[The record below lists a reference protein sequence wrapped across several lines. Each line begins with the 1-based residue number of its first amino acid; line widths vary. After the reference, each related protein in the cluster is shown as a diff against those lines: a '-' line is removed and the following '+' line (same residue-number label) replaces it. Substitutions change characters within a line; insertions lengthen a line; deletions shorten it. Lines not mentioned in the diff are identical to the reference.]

1 MDIDAILDN
10 GGYDVRNPNYNPKT
24 KKGRAEQPYLKSS
37 NIGDVH
43 PFIQK
48 GYDIN
53 AREAFMF
60 NVDDI
65 DKYVSAGINPN
76 KWETEEDWTKQLAER
91 QSAMKKFGNAIAQ
104 AAISEVGL
112 GTARGVSDFFDA
124 LGGALFN
131 GDNDYSNP
139 VSQYLEGLQQQFKD
153 NVAPIWV
160 DPNKNIANGGLTD
173 AGWWASNLPS
183 VMSSLTLMIPSTGIT
198 KTLSWAGKAL
208 NTASK
213 GKLAAYGRN
222 AYKVMTGAGKAKTVE
237 DAEKLNRV
245 TRWLNDTNTMAAG
258 QRMLETGVN
267 AAIMRTMENYQ
278 EARQVYSDMQTK
290 TLEKFNSMSDAEYSA
305 FVNQN
310 SNILEGVDVNDKE
323 AVSNKIAK
331 DAADRTFLMDYA
343 NTVFDVIQLN
353 ALRNPIK
360 LLKNMRASGAIN
372 EAQRK
377 SMSAIGKAAVAG
389 TEASAEKAG
398 LATTAKNFCRGVSQF
413 LKDSKHVVMAEASEG
428 VEEAI
433 NYIAQE
439 EGMHYGNVALGEDI
453 ENGFTSRLSSYL
465 RSPELY
471 DAAFWGVLGGVVFQG
486 LGSGFN
492 KLSVAAER
500 YNQQKKKKAD
510 GTTKE
515 ATNTANFQELFETS
529 ENKRRIADIEARTKD
544 FNDLVTRLDQIETQ
558 SIDPFNVDE
567 NNNPISLETETEK
580 TIARERAISEYITGM
595 TFRAMD
601 NGNFDMLKAYLQD
614 SNIRQ
619 ALEEA
624 TGNEGDGGAFIDS
637 CIRRMDEI
645 ADKYSQNLIALSNI
659 ARNVNIASES
669 VIPLEYLQII
679 ARDNTA
685 AQMKLQDL
693 NTRISTYETSAENKK
708 AVYGDKLDQSLNYK
722 DAVNLVVLTQQLA
735 TLRAKA
741 NELINDK
748 SKQGI
753 GRQIEIDDIIKKI
766 DIVKNMI
773 AGQGTLSNSD
783 ALTRLLYSTIQSN
796 LINDK
801 DAYVSDI
808 EALARG
814 DIKSII
820 GEESAKKFKLTDE
833 EIIKVLGEDKTSG
846 AYRILATDIDSVFEG
861 QYGLNKIDKRLGDD
875 YVALAGLNI
884 EKAVL
889 NESLVMNEDSLQM
902 KVNELHNNVLDA
914 RKKAID
920 DSRKTLLRFAKKYGR
935 DNVANN
941 LETGQEIAWEN
952 EADKKD
958 YDDAL
963 AVLNLTSASNRQ
975 LYEDMQFAI
984 MMDGFIEA
992 SQNADST
999 EGESSSTSQKSI
1011 SEGAKPKTDSKSA
1024 EETKTNGKAE
1034 KPLND
1039 EEKGKDEQDK
1049 NKFDINNP
1057 DNVAAGTLV
1066 AKLQSKSPQRLSDAE
1081 IDDYLRQI
1089 DEINTPNKSLSDFNR
1104 QQFNVY
1110 KESISAEKE
1119 KRANPKIPKNAV
1131 PIIQKASVDEQ
1142 TASIEWNNGSVIAYN
1157 KDGNHIWTKSM
1168 TADEFERL
1176 TGVKPATISSTGG
1189 QESSSTSP
1197 KTDAEGNAIVDS
1209 GKDELLANV
1218 SNFFRE
1224 SLKQAKVDGN
1234 LNEEAINKT
1243 AQEALV
1249 KFGNT
1254 DDAKSVINRM
1264 IASYTKIGKRQGWV
1278 SDVANVVSLASSV
1291 VEKGG
1296 KYIFPEDF
1304 VKATKH
1310 FIDKYLDAVNSK
1322 EYDSKRVVSFE
1333 SMLRFANEQMEDNTT
1348 ADYIYK
1354 ALKAWFQN
1362 GPDAN
1367 KYIILDNM
1375 DSTSILQRAAM
1386 TNKELAQQRLGGTN
1400 VFRVDIY
1407 SALNHMPSKRAI
1419 DALQVGDTLT
1429 AEFNNAGD
1437 IILLSN
1443 GIEVGRLPQ
1452 PQGDGAG
1459 GFKKTNNGWITD
1471 VKLSNSS
1478 VVSDLRKIWED
1489 ILLNKST
1496 INDKINSYIYQ
1507 IIAANKINGNT
1518 KSIRDAIEKD
1528 TDLKAYFDG
1537 LKQQGVIDKN
1547 ADNVQLIDG
1556 LVSIWNYIDLTNP
1569 VQSERE
1575 ADIQYS
1581 LDLWFNK
1588 LYDTYSTIANGTTV
1602 GLDKLTF
1609 KVTKVTD
1616 GDIIQVAAN
1625 DNESYDKCT
1634 LGNSNEAFANID
1646 TTEIGVI
1653 KPGSAGVIQTTANHQ
1668 VPQPNGSTGSM
1679 WAVLPNRSGIPG
1691 IVRGHALRFMDTDSA
1706 VKNTAAGR
1714 IRQAITN
1721 EFERRI
1727 REFVADEMN
1736 EKQTFE
1742 SLVQFID
1749 LVLGNNTSTPLLA
1762 PVKGGKFNVK
1772 KYKDERVNIGWR
1784 NNDGSY
1790 TNFTIN
1796 LDKRQYHTE
1805 KLDYKD
1811 VDNVE
1816 SFIRDFKS
1824 TVLANA
1830 MFNVDFR
1837 FLDSDSGI
1845 ATIDGLASRD
1855 RDKDGN
1861 FIITIPN
1868 GTDNPTVESFPSF
1881 KHFLMQGGAA
1891 RWNTKNIGGTNF
1903 QPRSNNQL
1911 RNQILNVSIESAT
1924 SLPVERYGDNQ
1935 ITPESVSNNTA
1946 IDTLLEKKFGKDFPA
1961 VKRLQKAGLIPN
1973 SVTYTTSTLDKGG
1986 HPSNIWTSLGKKTIY
2001 VNDEFINMMNDS
2013 PDMAIRK
2020 LIHEQLHLKLH
2031 GKGNQRRELLNRISE
2046 IITDFRDALDN
2057 DTNANPHLREYLF
2070 EHIENNEERL
2080 EEFLVESLTNRE
2092 LASYLNSVQTEI
2104 PGTKTKK
2111 SLLNKILDLLAEIFD
2126 WGVTRG
2132 SLYEKEL
2139 RVLQGFSNEEIEG
2152 SVETTTQEETFKT
2165 LNDYI
2170 DNSKKRITFDD
2181 DTHTYYIDGEP
2192 VDYSV
2197 TQYAGEIYGKPNIEG
2212 DYSHSSAIG
2221 RSMDAMY
2228 RDFFIYGDDVVNRN
2242 YPNLNE
2248 ARKKQILEDLH
2259 RLRSYFDNR
2268 FGKGSYIVVTNEFPL
2283 AVTAKLEEGD
2293 KTIAGTMDMLIIDKD
2308 GNFHIFDFKAKN
2320 HPIDRKINRKE
2331 GDDRRNYSAQQNMY
2345 REMLES
2351 INPDFEGKVKSIQLI
2366 WMDTFYPSIRD
2377 VNYFTDENGQVTV
2390 DGTPIE
2396 SYTGFGTPHLKENVE
2411 YSIIPLEISNKVE
2424 ELEVP
2429 EMESV
2434 IKIDDA
2440 EIVEEEITD
2449 DEDVEDEF
2457 DEDDNL
2463 ATSVKEDIAPS
2474 VNQFIESLPLE
2485 ERVNFDKLLL
2495 DGTVSMK
2502 CS

>member
-1 MDIDAILDN
+1 MNVQKVNEANIERGLNSSPFDRLIT
-10 GGYDVRNPNYNPKT
+10 P
-24 KKGRAEQPYLKSS
+24 SS
-37 NIGDVH
+37 NMTPVLGSLAEIE
-43 PFIQK
+43 
-48 GYDIN
+48 N
-53 AREAFMF
+53 RRETGVSQSLNRVGNIEGLQRYGITPNF
-60 NVDDI
+60 VDDNL
-65 DKYVSAGINPN
+65 D
-76 KWETEEDWTKQLAER
+76 EQLAEA
-91 QSAMKKFGNAIAQ
+91 QSGLKKLGNAIAQ
-104 AAISEVGL
+104 AAVSEVGL
-112 GTARGVSDFFDA
+112 GTAKGMSDLVDFVSSKIFRVTDD
-124 LGGALFN
+124 
-131 GDNDYSNP
+131 DYSNP
-139 VSQYLEGLQQQFKD
+139 VSQYLGQLQEDFK
-153 NVAPIWV
+153 NYALIYT
-160 DPNKNIANGGLTD
+160 DPDKNIFNGGLVD
-173 AGWWASNLPS
+173 SGWWTSNLPS

-198 KTLSWAGKAL
+198 KGLGWAGKAL
-208 NTASK
+208 NAASK
-213 GKLAAYGRN
+213 GKLAAFGRN
-222 AYKVMTGAGKAKTVE
+222 TYKVLTGASKAKT
-237 DAEKLNRV
+237 AEEAAKLNSV

-258 QRMLETGVN
+258 QRMLETGFN
-267 AAIMRTMENYQ
+267 AALMRTMENYQ
-278 EARQVYSDMQTK
+278 EAHQVYDDMRNQV
-290 TLEKFNSMSDAEYSA
+290 LDKFSSMSDEEYA
-305 FVNQN
+305 DFINKNADKFQ
-310 SNILEGVDVNDKE
+310 GVDINDKE
-323 AVSNKIAK
+323 AVASSLAK
-331 DAADRTFLMDYA
+331 QSADRTFLMDYA
-343 NTVFDVIQLN
+343 NTVFDIIQLN

-360 LLKNMRASGAIN
+360 LLKNMRSNAAIEAAQEAST
-372 EAQRK
+372 K
-377 SMSAIGKAAVAG
+377 AIGKAAVAS
-389 TEASAEKAG
+389 TEAAAEKAG
-398 LATTAKNFCRGVSQF
+398 LAATAKNFGKGVSRF
-413 LKDSKHVVMAEASEG
+413 LKDSSHVVGAEASEG

-439 EGMHYGNVALGEDI
+439 DGMHYGNVALGEDI
-453 ENGFTSRLSSYL
+453 DNGFTSRLGSYM

-492 KLSVAAER
+492 RLSVAAER

-510 GTTKE
+510 STTGE

-558 SIDPFNVDE
+558 GIDPFNVDE
-567 NNNPISLETETEK
+567 NKNPISLETETEK
-580 TIARERAISEYITGM
+580 TIAKERAISEYITGM

-637 CIRRMDEI
+637 VIRRMDNI
-645 ADKYSQNLIALSNI
+645 AEKYSNNLIALSNI
-659 ARNVNIASES
+659 SRNVNIASKS
-669 VIPLEYLQII
+669 TIPIEYLQII

-685 AQMKLQDL
+685 AQIKLEDL
-693 NTRISTYETSAENKK
+693 NTRIATYETSAANKV
-708 AVYGDKLDQSLNYK
+708 ATYGNKLDQSLNYK
-722 DAVNLVVLTQQLA
+722 DAVQLVVLTQQLA
-735 TLRAKA
+735 TLRAKKA
-741 NELINDK
+741 ELEK
-748 SKQGI
+748 SKDKQGI
-753 GRQIEIDDIIKKI
+753 GRAIELDNVNKNIS
-766 DIVKNMI
+766 IVENMI
-773 AGQGTLSNSD
+773 SGQGTLSNSD

-796 LINDK
+796 QINDK
-801 DAYVSDI
+801 DTYISDI

-814 DIKSII
+814 DIKAII
-820 GEESAKKFKLTDE
+820 GEKSAKKFKLTDE
-833 EIIKVLGEDKTSG
+833 EIMKVLGEDKTSG
-846 AYRILATDIDSVFEG
+846 AYRTLATDIDSVFEG

-889 NESLVMNEDSLQM
+889 NESLVMNEDSLQK
-902 KVNELHNNVLDA
+902 KVNELHNDMLDA

-920 DSRKTLLRFAKKYGR
+920 DSRKTLLGLAKKYGR
-935 DNVANN
+935 DNVAAN
-941 LETGQEIAWEN
+941 LETGQEITWEN
-952 EADKKD
+952 DADKNA

-992 SQNADST
+992 SQNAANPAST
-999 EGESSSTSQKSI
+999 TNGENSSTSKNQNAAAQTQSSNNQSTQSSQTPTGQGNTLNNAQSSQGQQLQGQTETPATYKGEVINDDRIAENSI
-1011 SEGAKPKTDSKSA
+1011 IANLNNTPISDYDLVNKLRAIETEGPVD
-1024 EETKTNGKAE
+1024 
-1034 KPLND
+1034 
-1039 EEKGKDEQDK
+1039 
-1049 NKFDINNP
+1049 
-1057 DNVAAGTLV
+1057 
-1066 AKLQSKSPQRLSDAE
+1066 QSKEEYDEAIDVLSKE
-1081 IDDYLRQI
+1081 IIRRGYNIYDMRNPGFA
-1089 DEINTPNKSLSDFNR
+1089 INLS
-1104 QQFNVY
+1104 QMESY
-1110 KESISAEKE
+1110 K
-1119 KRANPKIPKNAV
+1119 
-1131 PIIQKASVDEQ
+1131 
-1142 TASIEWNNGSVIAYN
+1142 
-1157 KDGNHIWTKSM
+1157 
-1168 TADEFERL
+1168 
-1176 TGVKPATISSTGG
+1176 VKPATKTSTSSSPIDSKIDDLFNILSQRADAGSHNVTEATKREVAEKLKKIDGSKKYDTIINEIDKIFSDAGWGKYWNNRDSIFAWRDLVVAVINNGEQSTISSTGG
-1189 QESSSTSP
+1189 QQSRSTSL
-1197 KTDAEGNAIVDS
+1197 KTDGEGNAIVDS

-1224 SLKQAKVDGN
+1224 SLKQAKAEGN

-1243 AQEALV
+1243 AQDALV

-1264 IASYTKIGKRQGWV
+1264 VASYTKIGKRQGWV

-1322 EYDSKRVVSFE
+1322 EYNGKRVVSFE

-1354 ALKAWFQN
+1354 ALKAWFQS

-1407 SALNHMPSKRAI
+1407 SALNHTPSKKAI

-1429 AEFNNAGD
+1429 ADFNDKGD

-1443 GIEVGRLPQ
+1443 GVEIGRLPQ
-1452 PQGDGAG
+1452 PEGDGVG

-1471 VKLSNSS
+1471 VKLSNGT
-1478 VVSDLRKIWED
+1478 VVSNLRKIWED

-1507 IIAANKINGNT
+1507 IIAANKINADT
-1518 KSIRDAIEKD
+1518 KSIKDTIEKD
-1528 TDLKAYFDG
+1528 ADLKAYFDG
-1537 LKQQGVIDKN
+1537 LKQQGIIDKN
-1547 ADNVQLIDG
+1547 SGNVELIDD

-1575 ADIQYS
+1575 DDIQYS

-1602 GLDKLTF
+1602 GLDKLSF
-1609 KVTKVTD
+1609 KVAKVTD
-1616 GDIIQVAAN
+1616 GDVIQVAAN

-1634 LGNSNEAFANID
+1634 LGNGNEAFANID
-1646 TTEIGVI
+1646 TTEVGVI
-1653 KPGSAGVIQTTANHQ
+1653 KPGSTGVIQTTANHQ

-1706 VKNTAAGR
+1706 VNNTAAGR
-1714 IRQAITN
+1714 IRQAIAN

-1727 REFVADEMN
+1727 KEFVADEMN

-1742 SLVQFID
+1742 NLVQFID

-1772 KYKDERVNIGWR
+1772 KYGDERIVIGWQ
-1784 NNDGSY
+1784 NNDGSFS
-1790 TNFTIN
+1790 NFTIN
-1796 LDKRQYHTE
+1796 LANRQYNTE
-1805 KLDYKD
+1805 KLGYKD
-1811 VDNVE
+1811 VDNTE

-1837 FLDSDSGI
+1837 FLDSDSGA

-1855 RDKDGN
+1855 KDGN
-1861 FIITIPN
+1861 FVITIPN

-1891 RWNTKNIGGTNF
+1891 RWNTKNVGGTNF

-1911 RNQILNVSIESAT
+1911 RNQILNVSIESTT
-1924 SLPVERYGDNQ
+1924 SLPVEGNGDNQ
-1935 ITPESVSNNTA
+1935 ITSESVSNNTA
-1946 IDTLLEKKFGKDFPA
+1946 IDTLLEKKFGKDSPA
-1961 VKRLQKAGLIPN
+1961 VRRLQKAGLIP
-1973 SVTYTTSTLDKGG
+1973 SSITYTTSTLDKGG
-1986 HPSNIWTSLGKKTIY
+1986 HPSNIWTSISKKTIY
-2001 VNDEFINMMNDS
+2001 VNDEFIKMMNDN

-2031 GKGNQRRELLNRISE
+2031 GKGNQRKELLNRISE
-2046 IITDFRDALDN
+2046 IITDFREALDN
-2057 DTNANPHLREYLF
+2057 DTNTDQHLREYLF
-2070 EHIENNEERL
+2070 DHIDNNEERL

-2092 LASYLNSVQTEI
+2092 LASYLNSVQAEV

-2126 WGVTRG
+2126 WGVTEG

-2139 RVLQGFSNEEIEG
+2139 RVLQGYTFET
-2152 SVETTTQEETFKT
+2152 ETTGEEETQT
-2165 LNDYI
+2165 
-2170 DNSKKRITFDD
+2170 
-2181 DTHTYYIDGEP
+2181 E
-2192 VDYSV
+2192 
-2197 TQYAGEIYGKPNIEG
+2197 
-2212 DYSHSSAIG
+2212 
-2221 RSMDAMY
+2221 
-2228 RDFFIYGDDVVNRN
+2228 
-2242 YPNLNE
+2242 E
-2248 ARKKQILEDLH
+2248 A
-2259 RLRSYFDNR
+2259 
-2268 FGKGSYIVVTNEFPL
+2268 T
-2283 AVTAKLEEGD
+2283 T
-2293 KTIAGTMDMLIIDKD
+2293 
-2308 GNFHIFDFKAKN
+2308 
-2320 HPIDRKINRKE
+2320 
-2331 GDDRRNYSAQQNMY
+2331 
-2345 REMLES
+2345 
-2351 INPDFEGKVKSIQLI
+2351 
-2366 WMDTFYPSIRD
+2366 
-2377 VNYFTDENGQVTV
+2377 
-2390 DGTPIE
+2390 
-2396 SYTGFGTPHLKENVE
+2396 
-2411 YSIIPLEISNKVE
+2411 
-2424 ELEVP
+2424 
-2429 EMESV
+2429 
-2434 IKIDDA
+2434 
-2440 EIVEEEITD
+2440 EEE
-2449 DEDVEDEF
+2449 EVEDEF

-2463 ATSVKEDIAPS
+2463 ATSVKEDTAPS
-2474 VNQFIESLPLE
+2474 VNQFVESLPLE

>member
-10 GGYDVRNPNYNPKT
+10 GGYDVRNPNYDPKT

-37 NIGDVH
+37 NIGDIH

-60 NVDDI
+60 NVDDV

-112 GTARGVSDFFDA
+112 GTARGVSDLFDA
-124 LGGALFN
+124 LGGALFS

-198 KTLSWAGKAL
+198 KGLSWAGKAL

-237 DAEKLNRV
+237 DAEKLNSV

-267 AAIMRTMENYQ
+267 AALMRTMENYQ

-290 TLEKFNSMSDAEYSA
+290 TLEKFNSMSDAEYTA
-305 FVNQN
+305 FINQN

-331 DAADRTFLMDYA
+331 DAADRTFVMDYA

-389 TEASAEKAG
+389 TEAAAEKAG
-398 LATTAKNFCRGVSQF
+398 LATTAKNFGRGVTQF

-453 ENGFTSRLSSYL
+453 DNGFTSRLGSYL

-471 DAAFWGVLGGVVFQG
+471 DAAFWGILGGVVFQG

-492 KLSVAAER
+492 RLSVAAER

-510 GTTKE
+510 GTTGE

-558 SIDPFNVDE
+558 SIDPFNLDE

-580 TIARERAISEYITGM
+580 TIAKERAISEYITGM

-614 SNIRQ
+614 ANISQ
-619 ALEEA
+619 AIEEA

-645 ADKYSQNLIALSNI
+645 ADKYSNNLIALSNI

-669 VIPLEYLQII
+669 AIPLEYLQII

-693 NTRISTYETSAENKK
+693 NTRIATYETSAENKK

-735 TLRAKA
+735 TLRAKRS
-741 NELINDK
+741 ELINDK

-753 GRQIEIDDIIKKI
+753 GRQIEIDDIEKKI
-766 DIVKNMI
+766 DIVENMI
-773 AGQGTLSNSD
+773 LGQSTLSNSD

-814 DIKSII
+814 DIKDII
-820 GEESAKKFKLTDE
+820 GEKSAKKFKLTDE
-833 EIIKVLGEDKTSG
+833 EIMKVLGEDKTSG
-846 AYRILATDIDSVFEG
+846 AYRTLATDIDSVFEG

-889 NESLVMNEDSLQM
+889 NESLVMNEDSLQK
-902 KVNELHNNVLDA
+902 KVNELHNDMLDA

-920 DSRKTLLRFAKKYGR
+920 DSRKTLLGLAKKYGR
-935 DNVANN
+935 ENVASN

-952 EADKKD
+952 EVDKKA

-992 SQNADST
+992 SQNASST
-999 EGESSSTSQKSI
+999 EGESSSTSQNQNVTAQNQQSNNQSQQNVQTPTGQGNTLNNVQSGQGQQAQGLEVGTIARPMTRVTNNTTGNNSVKFVQAETKVDGTTDIVGYNKVDGIPIYRAPYDEATFDELTGQGQQGQGQNQTPTISNEETLTNIENADTASMSYDDLINNIREAVRIEIEARNAGNNNLSNRANTTFKKLQLERYNRDLANATVPKGAHKLVYTTSHYISFGVVSMSWNGAGYDGYNKNGQRIEGGSI
-1011 SEGAKPKTDSKSA
+1011 S
-1024 EETKTNGKAE
+1024 
-1034 KPLND
+1034 
-1039 EEKGKDEQDK
+1039 
-1049 NKFDINNP
+1049 
-1057 DNVAAGTLV
+1057 
-1066 AKLQSKSPQRLSDAE
+1066 
-1081 IDDYLRQI
+1081 
-1089 DEINTPNKSLSDFNR
+1089 
-1104 QQFNVY
+1104 
-1110 KESISAEKE
+1110 
-1119 KRANPKIPKNAV
+1119 
-1131 PIIQKASVDEQ
+1131 
-1142 TASIEWNNGSVIAYN
+1142 
-1157 KDGNHIWTKSM
+1157 
-1168 TADEFERL
+1168 ADEFERL

-1197 KTDAEGNAIVDS
+1197 KTDGEGNAIVDS

-1224 SLKQAKVDGN
+1224 SLKQAKADGN

-1243 AQEALV
+1243 AQEALT

-1254 DDAKSVINRM
+1254 DDVKSVINRM

-1310 FIDKYLDAVNSK
+1310 FINKYLDAVNSK
-1322 EYDSKRVVSFE
+1322 EYNGKRVVSFE

-1362 GPDAN
+1362 SPDAN

-1400 VFRVDIY
+1400 IFRVDIY

-1429 AEFNNAGD
+1429 AEFNDARD

-1443 GIEVGRLPQ
+1443 GVEVGRLPQ
-1452 PQGDGAG
+1452 PQGDGTG

-1471 VKLSNSS
+1471 VKLSNGA
-1478 VVSDLRKIWED
+1478 VVSNLRKIWED

-1507 IIAANKINGNT
+1507 IIAANKINGDT
-1518 KSIRDAIEKD
+1518 KSIRDAIDKD
-1528 TDLKAYFDG
+1528 ADLKSYFDG
-1537 LKQQGVIDKN
+1537 LKQQCVIDKN

-1575 ADIQYS
+1575 DDIQYS

-1588 LYDTYSTIANGTTV
+1588 LYDTYSTIANGTAV
-1602 GLDKLTF
+1602 GLDKLNF
-1609 KVTKVTD
+1609 KVAKVTD
-1616 GDIIQVAAN
+1616 GDVIQVAAN

-1634 LGNSNEAFANID
+1634 LGNGNEAFANID
-1646 TTEIGVI
+1646 TTEVGVI

-1706 VKNTAAGR
+1706 VNNTAAGR
-1714 IRQAITN
+1714 IRQAISN

-1727 REFVADEMN
+1727 KEFVADEMN

-1772 KYKDERVNIGWR
+1772 KYGDERIVIGWQ
-1784 NNDGSY
+1784 NNDGSFS
-1790 TNFTIN
+1790 NFTIN
-1796 LDKRQYHTE
+1796 LANRQYNTE
-1805 KLDYKD
+1805 KLGYKD
-1811 VDNVE
+1811 VDNAE
-1816 SFIRDFKS
+1816 SFVRDFKS

-1837 FLDSDSGI
+1837 FLDSDSGA

-1855 RDKDGN
+1855 KDGN
-1861 FIITIPN
+1861 FVITIPN

-1891 RWNTKNIGGTNF
+1891 RWNTKNNGGTNF

-1924 SLPVERYGDNQ
+1924 RLPVEGNEDNQ
-1935 ITPESVSNNTA
+1935 ITPEFVSNNTA
-1946 IDTLLEKKFGKDFPA
+1946 IDTLLEKKFGKDSSA
-1961 VKRLQKAGLIPN
+1961 IKRLQKAGLIPS

-2001 VNDEFINMMNDS
+2001 VNDEFIKMMNDN

-2031 GKGNQRRELLNRISE
+2031 GKGNQRRELVNRISE
-2046 IITDFRDALDN
+2046 IITDFRDALNN
-2057 DTNANPHLREYLF
+2057 DTNADPHLREYLF
-2070 EHIENNEERL
+2070 EHIENNEERF

-2139 RVLQGFSNEEIEG
+2139 KVLQGFTSAEINETAKYNPYNEDITLGDITMDFDSADMNGAGAMIPIKKGDKVIGSIALNAYYRAKDKFEPWGKDKDKYVSMSSVGDAVEIDSDQRGKGYGKAAYFEMAKLAAKQGLTLTSAPDGSRTEAATRVWESLVRDGFADKVGNRYEFFNENLSEYIDNENEIQEEKELFENLNKLDEETSNEEII
-2152 SVETTTQEETFKT
+2152 EEQT
-2165 LNDYI
+2165 L
-2170 DNSKKRITFDD
+2170 T
-2181 DTHTYYIDGEP
+2181 
-2192 VDYSV
+2192 
-2197 TQYAGEIYGKPNIEG
+2197 
-2212 DYSHSSAIG
+2212 
-2221 RSMDAMY
+2221 
-2228 RDFFIYGDDVVNRN
+2228 
-2242 YPNLNE
+2242 
-2248 ARKKQILEDLH
+2248 
-2259 RLRSYFDNR
+2259 
-2268 FGKGSYIVVTNEFPL
+2268 
-2283 AVTAKLEEGD
+2283 
-2293 KTIAGTMDMLIIDKD
+2293 
-2308 GNFHIFDFKAKN
+2308 
-2320 HPIDRKINRKE
+2320 
-2331 GDDRRNYSAQQNMY
+2331 
-2345 REMLES
+2345 
-2351 INPDFEGKVKSIQLI
+2351 
-2366 WMDTFYPSIRD
+2366 
-2377 VNYFTDENGQVTV
+2377 
-2390 DGTPIE
+2390 
-2396 SYTGFGTPHLKENVE
+2396 
-2411 YSIIPLEISNKVE
+2411 E
-2424 ELEVP
+2424 ELT
-2429 EMESV
+2429 
-2434 IKIDDA
+2434 
-2440 EIVEEEITD
+2440 EENI
-2449 DEDVEDEF
+2449 EDEF

-2463 ATSVKEDIAPS
+2463 ATSVKEDTAPS
-2474 VNQFIESLPLE
+2474 VNQFVESLPLE